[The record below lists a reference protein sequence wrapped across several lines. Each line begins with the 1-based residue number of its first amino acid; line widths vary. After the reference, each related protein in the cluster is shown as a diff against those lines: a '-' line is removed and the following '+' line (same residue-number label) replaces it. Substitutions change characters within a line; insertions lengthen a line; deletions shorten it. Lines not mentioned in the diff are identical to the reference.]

1 MKDYLKKKDGEKLS
15 ISLTEQKLSR
25 SLTRAPLSYSPDGQ
39 LHYGYKVM
47 LWNKKTDGFLVI
59 DMGDRIQSFEEAYA
73 VTTSTRCAGPINRS
87 VFVVVRADS
96 KEENDEGVVQ
106 YGEKVRILANR
117 YISSKP
123 VRVVVHDSLHF
134 VAVL

>member
-39 LHYGYKVM
+39 LHYGHKVM
-47 LWNKKTDGFLVI
+47 LWNKRTDGLLVI
-59 DMGDRIQSFEEAYA
+59 DMGDRIPSFEEAYA
-73 VTTSTRCAGPINRS
+73 VTTSTRCSGPINRS
-87 VFVVVRADS
+87 VFVVVRANS

-106 YGEKVRILANR
+106 YGEKVRILANS

-123 VRVVVHDSLHF
+123 VRVVKYSSLHF
-134 VAVL
+134 AAVL